1 MNFVG
6 SQKLEVCFCTSYLSS
21 KELFGYV
28 NLWDFKDNWP
38 ECSSGINIP
47 KSVRLE
53 QIQNIFLLMSW
64 HMIQIEKFP
73 TVQLN
78 NVVSQKTNENFK
90 EASHE
95 VHFIC
100 ICSNMRDDNLGKQ
113 TLLVF
118 ISVSWLVHVNQSN
131 IG

>member
-47 KSVRLE
+47 KSVRLK

-78 NVVSQKTNENFK
+78 NVVSQKPMRISKKPLMKTTLF
-90 EASHE
+90 AS
-95 VHFIC
+95 VV
-100 ICSNMRDDNLGKQ
+100 
-113 TLLVF
+113 T
-118 ISVSWLVHVNQSN
+118 
-131 IG
+131 